1 MSIDVFLNE
10 IEDRKKNEITHIDKE
25 FDDKKS
31 ETEIKKNTAVK
42 EIQERYS
49 NEAKI

>member
-1 MSIDVFLNE
+1 MSIDAFLNE
-10 IEDRKKNEITHIDKE
+10 IEDRKKNDITNIDKE

-49 NEAKI
+49 TKLK